1 MKNNELTN
9 SRFGKWGWSMIIY
22 AFLLYYFSTGLVTD
36 GMNLYPDAFQALYGM
51 DRNTLLGFAT
61 PAGILGVIGGIV
73 FGRVCV
79 KTGVRKLSGWTLIVT
94 GVLYAVFGFCS
105 TPIMYL
111 IVLAAMS
118 FVSTAYGLICT
129 ATLMGNWFPPQKGHC
144 PWLGDHGCT
153 LLQCYFC
160 CHFEHPLQEHGP
172 PHGLF
177 GGRYCRYYPGCCYL
191 LLGA

>member
-1 MKNNELTN
+1 MQSGAGVSRAALRKQGGELTN

-22 AFLLYYFSTGLVTD
+22 TFLLYYFSTGLVTD

-73 FGRVCV
+73 FGRLCV

-94 GVLYAVFGFCS
+94 GILYAIFGFCS
-105 TPIMYL
+105 TPVMYL

-118 FVSTAYGLICT
+118 FVATAFGLICT
-129 ATLMGNWFPPQKGHC
+129 AGLMATGSPARRALLWAEPPWVL
-144 PWLGDHGCT
+144 PSAALR
-153 LLQCYFC
+153 LLPF
-160 CHFEHPLQEHGP
+160 
-172 PHGLF
+172 
-177 GGRYCRYYPGCCYL
+177 
-191 LLGA
+191 